1 MNIAEAV
8 RILDE
13 SIVDRRIGLPDD
25 IFYFI
30 TRTTPMVNVDLL
42 IHDTKGRTLL
52 SWRDD
57 ELCGKGWHIPGG
69 IVRYME
75 TLEQRIQK
83 TAEKELGT
91 GVTYNPKPLVIE
103 EILLPELEN
112 RGHFISFLYECS
124 VPEDYT
130 PINTGK
136 DVGISGYLMWHDTC
150 PDNLIGVHERYRKFI
165 NKKEVDRK

>member
-1 MNIAEAV
+1 MTLAEAV
-8 RILDE
+8 RFLDE
-13 SIVDRRIGLPDD
+13 SIIDRKIGLPDD

-42 IHDTKGRTLL
+42 IRDTKGRTLL

-57 ELCGKGWHIPGG
+57 KYCDKGWHIPGG

-83 TAEKELGT
+83 TAEKELG
-91 GVTYNPKPLVIE
+91 VDVSYNPKPLSIE

-112 RGHFISFLYECS
+112 RGHFISFLYECA
-124 VPEDYT
+124 VPENYVPD
-130 PINTGK
+130 NTGK
-136 DVGISGYLMWHDTC
+136 DAGVFGYLMWHDTC
-150 PDNLIGVHERYRKFI
+150 PDNLIEVHERYRKFI
-165 NKKEVDRK
+165 DRVSMS